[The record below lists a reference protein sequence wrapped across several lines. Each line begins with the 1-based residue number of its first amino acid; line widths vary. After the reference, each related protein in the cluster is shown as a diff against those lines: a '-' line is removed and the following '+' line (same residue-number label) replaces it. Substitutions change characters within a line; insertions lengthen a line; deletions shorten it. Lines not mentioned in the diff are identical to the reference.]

1 MNCTLL
7 KYGKHSVLGRVMLLC
22 VKFEVELPAVGL
34 LSLSVVSKIVL
45 KNVQDFWQ
53 KVAAAEFDAL
63 VTNKQN
69 AFGAV
74 WQQFWEDSPIY
85 VIPHCHSSLVSPVS
99 SKSVHIS
106 GVIAEKPFRD
116 RQK

>member
-7 KYGKHSVLGRVMLLC
+7 KYGKHCVLGRVMLLC

-34 LSLSVVSKIVL
+34 LSLSVVSKIVKKRAGFL
-45 KNVQDFWQ
+45 
-53 KVAAAEFDAL
+53 AESGGRDAL

-99 SKSVHIS
+99 SKSVHIW

>member
-53 KVAAAEFDAL
+53 KVAAAMRWSQI
-63 VTNKQN
+63 NKTRL
-69 AFGAV
+69 APFGNS
-74 WQQFWEDSPIY
+74 FGKI
-85 VIPHCHSSLVSPVS
+85 LL
-99 SKSVHIS
+99 
-106 GVIAEKPFRD
+106 FM
-116 RQK
+116 